1 MNIEITE
8 NDDNDYVYLGT
19 FDKHTSLT
27 STRGKLKKNCY
38 IYVYVRACACE
49 LKNALLE
56 IFAASRSFDWELT
69 VYSLIAETLTP
80 LRSYLRTHELQPS
93 PQ

>member
-27 STRGKLKKNCY
+27 STRGMLKKKLL
-38 IYVYVRACACE
+38 YVCICAC
-49 LKNALLE
+49 
-56 IFAASRSFDWELT
+56 
-69 VYSLIAETLTP
+69 VCV
-80 LRSYLRTHELQPS
+80 
-93 PQ
+93 